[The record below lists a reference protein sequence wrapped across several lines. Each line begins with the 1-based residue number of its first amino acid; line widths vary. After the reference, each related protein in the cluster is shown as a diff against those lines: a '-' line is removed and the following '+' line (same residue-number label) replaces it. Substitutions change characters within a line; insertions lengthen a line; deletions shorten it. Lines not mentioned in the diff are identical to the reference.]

1 MNVMEI
7 INQISNHFPFF
18 FEHSENSIKKEFI
31 TMESLSKTRQISDKL
46 QKSQDSRQNPDILDF
61 TF

>member
-1 MNVMEI
+1 
-7 INQISNHFPFF
+7 
-18 FEHSENSIKKEFI
+18 
-31 TMESLSKTRQISDKL
+31 MESLSKTRQISDKL

>member
-7 INQISNHFPFF
+7 INQISNHFLFF
-18 FEHSENSIKKEFI
+18 FEHSENSIKKELI